1 MQQGALAAYG
11 HMVKRLIGLALVAIF
26 ITYST
31 DPPWPKDTKHHW
43 DVLVSIGAWKAVWPH
58 AIKNAWFQTLM
69 HIAVTSLWIL
79 PVIRL
84 GAIWRVLYLV
94 VSAALH
100 LGLSGVF
107 NFQWVNGLPPFEA
120 TGTGID
126 GGPLGFL
133 SWSIPTLVGTL
144 ACDVAL
150 NQALSG
156 AGKVIRLFGWGAL
169 LMALGYGAS
178 CMTRMYDVPERSV
191 DVGSLRFSRT
201 PVIPTHDQVETW
213 WDNLKHRHWS
223 KVLAEPPLVPP
234 PHSQEEIKDE
244 ERKHDDKTEDRSY
257 DYREWNYW
265 MMSQRSGSISYLTF
279 GAGLSMALYGLF
291 YVLSDLIGLKIG
303 IFRTLGV
310 NALAGYILH
319 DMVGDAVKKFV
330 PKDAPSIA
338 MWIGFFVFFFVTWL
352 FLRSLEKQKIYIK
365 L

>member
-1 MQQGALAAYG
+1 
-11 HMVKRLIGLALVAIF
+11 
-26 ITYST
+26 
-31 DPPWPKDTKHHW
+31 
-43 DVLVSIGAWKAVWPH
+43 
-58 AIKNAWFQTLM
+58 
-69 HIAVTSLWIL
+69 
-79 PVIRL
+79 
-84 GAIWRVLYLV
+84 
-94 VSAALH
+94 
-100 LGLSGVF
+100 
-107 NFQWVNGLPPFEA
+107 
-120 TGTGID
+120 
-126 GGPLGFL
+126 
-133 SWSIPTLVGTL
+133 
-144 ACDVAL
+144 
-150 NQALSG
+150 
-156 AGKVIRLFGWGAL
+156 
-169 LMALGYGAS
+169 MALGYGAS